1 MYPST
6 ADLVAA
12 SIVPA
17 LSELTGA
24 QQDALRAASI
34 TAVENYCRQSFTA
47 VGTTNSPVAK
57 KLDGSGSDTLYLPE
71 RLAELVSFSVTES
84 DSGYGIEASDVSVS
98 DDRAR
103 LSVGATS
110 IGATWA
116 DRALADVQGGRNPAF
131 PSGVDNVVVAGV
143 WGWTDAEYAAELSAV
158 TTAIR
163 YDMEDKALAGANHLA
178 ETVRSARALGLTSVS
193 QGRLSINLGAME
205 VDLSVRARRILK
217 DLVFEHVGGASV

>member
-6 ADLVAA
+6 ANLVDG
-12 SIVPA
+12 SIVSQ
-17 LSELTGA
+17 LTELTST

-47 VGTTNSPVAK
+47 VGSTNSPVSK
-57 KLDGSGSDTLYLPE
+57 KVDGSGSDTLYLPE
-71 RLAELVSFSVTES
+71 RLAELVAFAVTES
-84 DSGYGIEASDVSVS
+84 DSGYGIEASDVSIS
-98 DDRAR
+98 DDRSR
-103 LSVGATS
+103 LSVGAS
-110 IGATWA
+110 VIGTTWA
-116 DRALADVQGGRNPAF
+116 DRALADVEGGRNPIF
-131 PSGVDNVVVAGV
+131 PSGVDNIVVTGV
-143 WGWTDAEYAAELSAV
+143 WGWTSAEYAAELSAV

-205 VDLSVRARRILK
+205 VDLSVRAQRLLK
-217 DLVFEHVGGASV
+217 DLVFESVGGATV